1 MILYQFCP
9 SLLPYMDLG
18 FSVIGAH
25 IYAWHIC
32 PQIPASSTMTLNKGD
47 KLRNMDKRR
56 GSMPFPMNLPNL
68 HRRSMPVDDRDL
80 CATMPQTGQTDELSN
95 LLRCTSYSPNEQH
108 RGSCAS
114 DSSDSV
120 ISTGSE
126 AESQVYKVV
135 LLGEHGVGKSSL
147 ARVFGGVEDAG
158 HDCDEAGKWWCCG
171 WVINHGKPHRLHMR
185 ALKMT
190 VVDTQ
195 QTIKLS
201 GYHRILN
208 FMRNK

>member
-1 MILYQFCP
+1 MTLC
-9 SLLPYMDLG
+9 SLLYVGITLSLLSLSG
-18 FSVIGAH
+18 ETFRQVGV
-25 IYAWHIC
+25 C
-32 PQIPASSTMTLNKGD
+32 PHSRAMTLNKGD

-56 GSMPFPMNLPNL
+56 GSMPFPMNIPNL

-80 CATMPQTGQTDELSN
+80 RSTMPQTGQTDELSN
-95 LLRCTSYSPNEQH
+95 LLRCASFSQDEQH

-158 HDCDEAGKWWCCG
+158 HECDEAGK
-171 WVINHGKPHRLHMR
+171 
-185 ALKMT
+185 
-190 VVDTQ
+190 
-195 QTIKLS
+195 
-201 GYHRILN
+201 
-208 FMRNK
+208 

>member
-1 MILYQFCP
+1 MNVWNLSGFWITLMSLSEQTFTQVGVCP
-9 SLLPYMDLG
+9 HS
-18 FSVIGAH
+18 
-25 IYAWHIC
+25 
-32 PQIPASSTMTLNKGD
+32 PASSAMTLNKGD

-56 GSMPFPMNLPNL
+56 GSMPFPMNIPNL

-80 CATMPQTGQTDELSN
+80 RSTMPQTGQTDELSN
-95 LLRCTSYSPNEQH
+95 LLRCASFSQDEQH

-158 HDCDEAGKWWCCG
+158 HDCDEAGKWWCCCEWLITTAKRTDGDCPG
-171 WVINHGKPHRLHMR
+171 WYRMIIRMG
-185 ALKMT
+185 
-190 VVDTQ
+190 
-195 QTIKLS
+195 
-201 GYHRILN
+201 GG
-208 FMRNK
+208 

>member
-1 MILYQFCP
+1 MFKDYP
-9 SLLPYMDLG
+9 PYPCLKPH
-18 FSVIGAH
+18 FSTVKMWLNIFLDRL
-25 IYAWHIC
+25 INAWHIC
-32 PQIPASSTMTLNKGD
+32 PQILGISTMTLNKGD

-80 CATMPQTGQTDELSN
+80 RATMPQTGQTDELSN

-126 AESQVYKVV
+126 ADQVYKVV

-147 ARVFGGVEDAG
+147 ARVFGGVEDVG
-158 HDCDEAGKWWCCG
+158 HDCDEAGKW
-171 WVINHGKPHRLHMR
+171 
-185 ALKMT
+185 
-190 VVDTQ
+190 
-195 QTIKLS
+195 
-201 GYHRILN
+201 
-208 FMRNK
+208 

>member
-1 MILYQFCP
+1 
-9 SLLPYMDLG
+9 MD
-18 FSVIGAH
+18 VIWE
-25 IYAWHIC
+25 IYARLIC
-32 PQIPASSTMTLNKGD
+32 PQISTMTLNKGD

-56 GSMPFPMNLPNL
+56 GSVPFPVNLPNL

-80 CATMPQTGQTDELSN
+80 RATTPQTGQTDELSN
-95 LLRCTSYSPNEQH
+95 LLRCSSYSPSEEH

-147 ARVFGGVEDAG
+147 ARVFGGVEDVG
-158 HDCDEAGKWWCCG
+158 HDYDEAG
-171 WVINHGKPHRLHMR
+171 RLLKNESSDQTSYTEKYSHTEVCAIISLVCRDLVCALLER
-185 ALKMT
+185 AK
-190 VVDTQ
+190 
-195 QTIKLS
+195 
-201 GYHRILN
+201 ILWSSI
-208 FMRNK
+208 F

>member
-1 MILYQFCP
+1 MYLT
-9 SLLPYMDLG
+9 
-18 FSVIGAH
+18 VIRAQ
-25 IYAWHIC
+25 IYACYIY
-32 PQIPASSTMTLNKGD
+32 PQTLGTSTMTLNKSD

-56 GSMPFPMNLPNL
+56 GSMQFPMNLPNL

-80 CATMPQTGQTDELSN
+80 RATMPQTGQTDELSN
-95 LLRCTSYSPNEQH
+95 LLRCTSYSANEQH

-158 HDCDEAGKWWCCG
+158 HDCDEAGKW
-171 WVINHGKPHRLHMR
+171 
-185 ALKMT
+185 
-190 VVDTQ
+190 
-195 QTIKLS
+195 
-201 GYHRILN
+201 
-208 FMRNK
+208 

>member
-1 MILYQFCP
+1 MILCNLSDVWITSL
-9 SLLPYMDLG
+9 SLLEQTFTQVG
-18 FSVIGAH
+18 VCSH
-25 IYAWHIC
+25 SS
-32 PQIPASSTMTLNKGD
+32 ASHTMTLNKGD

-56 GSMPFPMNLPNL
+56 GSMPFPMNIPNL

-80 CATMPQTGQTDELSN
+80 RSTMPQTGQTDELSN
-95 LLRCTSYSPNEQH
+95 LLRCASFSQDEQH

-158 HDCDEAGKWWCCG
+158 HDCDEAGK
-171 WVINHGKPHRLHMR
+171 
-185 ALKMT
+185 
-190 VVDTQ
+190 
-195 QTIKLS
+195 
-201 GYHRILN
+201 
-208 FMRNK
+208 

>member
-1 MILYQFCP
+1 MATVSDECLNR
-9 SLLPYMDLG
+9 
-18 FSVIGAH
+18 IGANQ
-25 IYAWHIC
+25 ADVSLC
-32 PQIPASSTMTLNKGD
+32 VCNPRVRFLRMCLVRPQTRVARTMTLNKGD

-80 CATMPQTGQTDELSN
+80 RATMPQTGQTDELSN
-95 LLRCTSYSPNEQH
+95 LLRCTSYSANEQH

-135 LLGEHGVGKSSL
+135 VLGEHGVGKSSL

-158 HDCDEAGKWWCCG
+158 HDYDEAGE
-171 WVINHGKPHRLHMR
+171 R
-185 ALKMT
+185 
-190 VVDTQ
+190 
-195 QTIKLS
+195 
-201 GYHRILN
+201 
-208 FMRNK
+208 